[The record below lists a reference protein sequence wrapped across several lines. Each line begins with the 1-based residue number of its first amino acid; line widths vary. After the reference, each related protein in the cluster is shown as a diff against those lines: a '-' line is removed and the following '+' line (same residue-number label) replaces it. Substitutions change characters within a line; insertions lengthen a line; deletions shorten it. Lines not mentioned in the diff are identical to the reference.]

1 MSFRFFF
8 GRPRFF
14 VDAFGGELSGELIFA
29 TISYAAKSLP
39 SFHPFLPRKIGFYRF
54 TFKTSRFILSGLN

>member
-8 GRPRFF
+8 GRPRF
-14 VDAFGGELSGELIFA
+14 VVNASGGELYGELIFA

-39 SFHPFLPRKIGFYRF
+39 NFHPFLPK
-54 TFKTSRFILSGLN
+54 